1 MKRQFLTK
9 TTSYLIIGFALFAL
23 FSSSCKT
30 VDDDEEEE
38 NGNGYK
44 ITLKVDGVA
53 KEFASEDFPPFGS
66 FTDNGKQYS
75 ASFAATGRA
84 SSVGLTVYDTKAIV
98 KKDYGGFVI
107 TPTTGANLLYGAVV
121 SYAEGQDSYSTQ
133 SITNPTV
140 QIKITE
146 ITATSVRGEFSGTLK
161 SQNGKPDII
170 ISKGEFYVQRVTSS
184 N

>member
-1 MKRQFLTK
+1 MKNKFSTRMASCLILGLT
-9 TTSYLIIGFALFAL
+9 IFALFL
-23 FSSSCKT
+23 GSCKNS
-30 VDDDEEEE
+30 DDEEEE
-38 NGNGYK
+38 QAGNGYK

-98 KKDYGGFVI
+98 KNDYSGLVI
-107 TPTTGANLLYGAVV
+107 TPTTGHNLLYGAVV